1 MAASRQSNLAKL
13 EEHSDA
19 LCILEMKPVRR
30 KAKKLPIAM
39 QEAAEMAA
47 WISTEHELGL
57 LPSFQ
62 SDAAGNAKRRFL
74 ISQDLDEIC
83 ITVAE
88 YDDDYIRYIPNTTP
102 SGAIAVKAQAN
113 GQRGQKRQRGQ
124 QETREQ
130 GEEDEESGPEREN
143 KQKLEEENE
152 NDGDDEHYDDEHH
165 EDSEATDEGTNEYA
179 QHNDESDNTLEDNGS
194 NGLESSETTGETTDK
209 DQGENDVP
217 GSYDPKK
224 RTPGFLTMRQFEP
237 IRITE
242 DTIGDIM
249 VLLLSITVSL
259 CREHKRSVEQH

>member
-1 MAASRQSNLAKL
+1 
-13 EEHSDA
+13 
-19 LCILEMKPVRR
+19 MKPVRR

-88 YDDDYIRYIPNTTP
+88 YDDDYIRYIPNKTP
-102 SGAIAVKAQAN
+102 SGASAVKPQPN

-130 GEEDEESGPEREN
+130 GEEGKESGPERE
-143 KQKLEEENE
+143 KQQKLEEENE
-152 NDGDDEHYDDEHH
+152 VESPHDER
-165 EDSEATDEGTNEYA
+165 
-179 QHNDESDNTLEDNGS
+179 
-194 NGLESSETTGETTDK
+194 
-209 DQGENDVP
+209 
-217 GSYDPKK
+217 DP
-224 RTPGFLTMRQFEP
+224 
-237 IRITE
+237 
-242 DTIGDIM
+242 
-249 VLLLSITVSL
+249 
-259 CREHKRSVEQH
+259 